1 MKLFFR
7 IAMLWG
13 MIVFCFGCGMQEN
26 GERQDKDSAWQC
38 VDTAMG
44 TVVQQTV
51 YGSGEAAEDFFGQAR
66 AALTELEQE
75 QLSWRLETSEV
86 YRMNQWAGKEEG
98 CGIPEDMARL
108 LQACLELG
116 RRSGGNFDISLGQLT
131 RLWNIDKWAA
141 GENEDIF
148 GIPSEEEIQ
157 EALRLCG
164 SAKIRLTGDGPD
176 TSSEEFRVYLP
187 EGMQLDLGAV
197 GKGLALSAL
206 SSLLGEETRITGA
219 VISLGG
225 SILTW
230 GEKPDGSPWKVGVM
244 DPFDTASN
252 VGILTLE
259 GEWCIS
265 TSGDYERYVE
275 ADGVRY
281 HHILDP
287 ATGYPADSGVKGVTI
302 LAEDGLLSDGL
313 STACFLLGPEEG
325 IALAEEY
332 GAEVL
337 FVMEDG
343 EIVMSEGMEKY
354 FREN

>member
-1 MKLFFR
+1 
-7 IAMLWG
+7 
-13 MIVFCFGCGMQEN
+13 
-26 GERQDKDSAWQC
+26 
-38 VDTAMG
+38 
-44 TVVQQTV
+44 
-51 YGSGEAAEDFFGQAR
+51 
-66 AALTELEQE
+66 
-75 QLSWRLETSEV
+75 
-86 YRMNQWAGKEEG
+86 
-98 CGIPEDMARL
+98 MARL

-141 GENEDIF
+141 GENEVIF

-176 TSSEEFRVYLP
+176 ASSEEFRVYLP

-197 GKGLALSAL
+197 GKGLALSAV

-219 VISLGG
+219 VVSLGG

-325 IALAEEY
+325 IALAAEY